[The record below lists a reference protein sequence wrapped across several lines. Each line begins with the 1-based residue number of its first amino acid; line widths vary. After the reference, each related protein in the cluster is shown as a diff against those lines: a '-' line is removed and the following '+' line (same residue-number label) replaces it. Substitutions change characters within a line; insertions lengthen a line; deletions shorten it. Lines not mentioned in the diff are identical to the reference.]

1 MLSCLF
7 TIILTTPSTM
17 QHFLECTDLF
27 QDSSS
32 SHSIQIV
39 QEKER
44 ERWDDATK
52 SIQIQSNSNIATV
65 WPKTAK
71 WQIKCL
77 RAKIQGRK
85 KGVLETKFCS
95 MKPSVFISVC
105 LPSELCCLQ
114 LSHFTYDTINC
125 ATTNLFN
132 LPRKFFRGGEKP
144 EKSCSWSNQ
153 FLRQFSFCLET

>member
-1 MLSCLF
+1 MHANMLSCLF

-44 ERWDDATK
+44 EMGRCN
-52 SIQIQSNSNIATV
+52 QINTNPIKFKHSHSL
-65 WPKTAK
+65 AK
-71 WQIKCL
+71 NCQ
-77 RAKIQGRK
+77 
-85 KGVLETKFCS
+85 KGVLETEFCS

-125 ATTNLFN
+125 ATTNLFS
-132 LPRKFFRGGEKP
+132 LPRKFFRGEDGGKEKP